1 MSGSKAPKTKPLNS
15 GLLNCCWAISIRPP
29 SVLSVST
36 STQLMP
42 KPILKMRLKK
52 PMYFGLCPN
61 DRTCERHKRQTLS
74 LREHAALMR
83 DLSTIAFYRALAL
96 LRRLEPVPGIL
107 AARRPGAIMDKSE
120 RRFEGNTKSASPSHP
135 PTGKP
140 NPHLSPPTAKP

>member
-61 DRTCERHKRQTLS
+61 DRTCERHKIQTLS
-74 LREHAALMR
+74 LLEHAALMR
-83 DLSTIAFYRALAL
+83 DLSTIAFYRPIAL
-96 LRRLEPVPGIL
+96 LQRLHPLSVIL
-107 AARRPGAIMDKSE
+107 IPHHLTPLPY
-120 RRFEGNTKSASPSHP
+120 NSH
-135 PTGKP
+135 
-140 NPHLSPPTAKP
+140 